1 MSDFND
7 AQQKQIDDFKNWSPS
22 ADPDWVQ
29 AVLDTVIP
37 ISDNE
42 MVAITTEL
50 DNNPDFGPE
59 DTPYFVDKNFSAV
72 PEYLEAMSA
81 EHIRERFGVVSENND
96 GIIYITD
103 SGQGLIVLDR

>member
-29 AVLDTVIP
+29 AVLDTVIS
-37 ISDNE
+37 ISDSD
-42 MVAITTEL
+42 MDTITTDL

-81 EHIRERFGVVSENND
+81 DHIRQRFSLESGDNS
-96 GIIYITD
+96 GIYITET
-103 SGQGLIVLDR
+103 GQGLVVLDQ